1 MASRARRHELK
12 NAVPPTISRK
22 LFDGGI
28 VEVAPVALE
37 DELLLMHGDSF
48 WIILV
53 QQLGQQEINAVT
65 GQCALGA
72 RCGVPSSLPLCRI
85 FPPATQ
91 SICCIPMTPSAKA
104 MANSW
109 TSTNKSHSQRRF
121 RQWSFQ
127 RGLQARLQLPAMFI
141 AQLSATRVS
150 IVVSIPVPIYSRAIR
165 TK

>member
-91 SICCIPMTPSAKA
+91 SICCIPMTPSAKV
-104 MANSW
+104 MANSGLSQ
-109 TSTNKSHSQRRF
+109 TSRTVRDDSANGLSRGVCKHACSCRR
-121 RQWSFQ
+121 WSD
-127 RGLQARLQLPAMFI
+127 RN
-141 AQLSATRVS
+141 
-150 IVVSIPVPIYSRAIR
+150 Y
-165 TK
+165 